1 MENDKVQKELSAD
14 VQSIVEKAVQQA
26 YADWA
31 TEHPSLAAVIDR
43 IVIVE
48 RSAQRLRE
56 TAEYKQAIAA
66 YTDSRNELDLF
77 GQLLTIVSPI
87 LQQVLE

>member
-1 MENDKVQKELSAD
+1 MENDIVQTNVLSA
-14 VQSIVEKAVQQA
+14 VEKAVQQA

-31 TEHPSLAAVIDR
+31 AEHPSLAAVIDR
-43 IVIVE
+43 IVIAE

-56 TAEYKQAIAA
+56 TAEYKQAVKA

-77 GQLLTIVSPI
+77 HQLLALAGPI
-87 LQQVLE
+87 LQQVLG

>member
-1 MENDKVQKELSAD
+1 MENDIVQTNVLSA
-14 VQSIVEKAVQQA
+14 VEKAVQQA

-31 TEHPSLAAVIDR
+31 AEHPSLAAVIDR
-43 IVIVE
+43 IVIAE

-56 TAEYKQAIAA
+56 TAEYKQAVKA

-77 GQLLTIVSPI
+77 HQLLALAGPIV
-87 LQQVLE
+87 QQLLG